1 MADKQYDSNLTGVL
15 FKNEKDGNEK
25 RPDYKGSAEIEGVQ
39 YWVSAWIRDGAK
51 GKFMSMKYE
60 AKEKQQ
66 ATPARQQPSPQPA
79 PDFDSLDDGIP
90 FAPIGLQEGR
100 MFLHMI

>member
-1 MADKQYDSNLTGVL
+1 MSQQYDNNLSGVL
-15 FKNEKDGNEK
+15 FKNDKDGNEK

-66 ATPARQQPSPQPA
+66 SQQSQTPKPDPVD
-79 PDFDSLDDGIP
+79 DFDDGLDIP
-90 FAPIGLQEGR
+90 F
-100 MFLHMI
+100 

>member
-1 MADKQYDSNLTGVL
+1 MSQQYDNNLSGVL
-15 FKNEKDGNEK
+15 FKNDKDGNEK

-66 ATPARQQPSPQPA
+66 AQQSQVPKPA
-79 PDFDSLDDGIP
+79 PVDEFDDGLDIP
-90 FAPIGLQEGR
+90 F
-100 MFLHMI
+100 

>member
-1 MADKQYDSNLTGVL
+1 MAEYDNNLSGVL
-15 FKNEKDGNEK
+15 FKNVKGDNEK

-60 AKEKQQ
+60 AKEVQ
-66 ATPARQQPSPQPA
+66 AAKPA
-79 PDFDSLDDGIP
+79 PKPAAASAGYGDIDSEIP
-90 FAPIGLQEGR
+90 F
-100 MFLHMI
+100 

>member
-1 MADKQYDSNLTGVL
+1 MSQQYDNNLTGVL
-15 FKNEKDGNEK
+15 FKNDKDGNEK

-66 ATPARQQPSPQPA
+66 SQQSQTPKPA
-79 PDFDSLDDGIP
+79 PVDDFDDGLDIP
-90 FAPIGLQEGR
+90 F
-100 MFLHMI
+100 

>member
-1 MADKQYDSNLTGVL
+1 MSQYDNNLTGVL
-15 FKNEKDGNEK
+15 FKNDKGDNEK

-60 AKEKQQ
+60 RKEQQTQAAPAQQQ
-66 ATPARQQPSPQPA
+66 AASSY
-79 PDFDSLDDGIP
+79 DKDVP
-90 FAPIGLQEGR
+90 F
-100 MFLHMI
+100 

>member
-1 MADKQYDSNLTGVL
+1 MSQQYDNNLSGVL

-66 ATPARQQPSPQPA
+66 AQQSQAPKPA
-79 PDFDSLDDGIP
+79 PVDDFDDGIP

>member
-1 MADKQYDSNLTGVL
+1 MAEYDNNLTGVL
-15 FKNEKDGNEK
+15 FKNDKGENEK

-60 AKEKQQ
+60 RKSSRRRLSQPHRRRLH
-66 ATPARQQPSPQPA
+66 PAVTAQSMMTSR
-79 PDFDSLDDGIP
+79 L
-90 FAPIGLQEGR
+90 
-100 MFLHMI
+100 LHCTT

>member
-1 MADKQYDSNLTGVL
+1 MSQQYDNNLSGVL
-15 FKNEKDGNEK
+15 FKNDKDGNEK

-79 PDFDSLDDGIP
+79 PDFDDDLGSIP
-90 FAPIGLQEGR
+90 F
-100 MFLHMI
+100 

>member
-1 MADKQYDSNLTGVL
+1 MAEYDNNLSGVL
-15 FKNEKDGNEK
+15 FKNDKGDNEK

-60 AKEKQQ
+60 RKEQQ
-66 ATPARQQPSPQPA
+66 AAKPAQAAPA
-79 PDFDSLDDGIP
+79 VASAGYGAVDDDIP
-90 FAPIGLQEGR
+90 FSPLH
-100 MFLHMI
+100 FLS

>member
-15 FKNEKDGNEK
+15 FKNDKDGNEK

-60 AKEKQQ
+60 AKEK
-66 ATPARQQPSPQPA
+66 PNKVRRLNPRQLMSSMTA
-79 PDFDSLDDGIP
+79 LIFRSDLTD
-90 FAPIGLQEGR
+90 
-100 MFLHMI
+100 

>member
-1 MADKQYDSNLTGVL
+1 MAEYDNNLSGVL
-15 FKNEKDGNEK
+15 FKNDKDGNEK

-60 AKEKQQ
+60 RKEKQ
-66 ATPARQQPSPQPA
+66 AAAPA
-79 PDFDSLDDGIP
+79 PAPAPVASSGYGDLSDVP
-90 FAPIGLQEGR
+90 F
-100 MFLHMI
+100 

>member
-1 MADKQYDSNLTGVL
+1 MADYDNNLSGVL
-15 FKNEKDGNEK
+15 FKNDKGDNEK

-60 AKEKQQ
+60 RKEQQAAKPVQA
-66 ATPARQQPSPQPA
+66 ATPAPA
-79 PDFDSLDDGIP
+79 SGYADLDDVP
-90 FAPIGLQEGR
+90 F
-100 MFLHMI
+100 